1 MDHWQVLVADVAV
14 VSLFISTWIHGHFL
28 IAGWTRWQRDL
39 VFGAMMGLGA
49 VASML
54 LSVQVQPGV
63 LFDLRSSM
71 VALAS
76 FFGGPIAAIVAGT
89 IAIGYR
95 LSVGGYGA
103 IPGALSIL
111 VALLGGFAVS
121 RITGRRIP
129 AVARVIV
136 LAVTL
141 ALASL
146 STSVAFRLGTGPA
159 AFDLVVLVA
168 CLNAISAAL
177 SAFFI
182 MCYRVVERERDL
194 LRAAFLQSPD
204 FQYVKTP
211 DSRFAAVNLNTAQH
225 NGFVRPAQ
233 MLGKTDID
241 IAGGERGAR
250 LVADE
255 QEAVRTGLLF
265 RVREEMLTDHDGH
278 KVWYLTSKVPLIDR
292 DGNIIGLAGV
302 TRDVTVRRRLRD
314 EAEESR
320 NRLNAVL
327 AGVPDGIAMFNRYG
341 VLVYCNDQYRQI
353 FKLTSDVRQP
363 GTHINNILKAVADR
377 GEQKGVPA
385 GLEDEWVEQIA
396 MTLDEPGE
404 QEIELN
410 DGRWLHIRTRPTD
423 DGTAMVVVSDVTTIK
438 RAESALLTMTEQLK
452 RLATTDG
459 LTGLTNR
466 RAMDQAL
473 ETEVERA
480 RRAKLP
486 LSVLMVDVDHFKAY
500 NDFHGHQAGDDV
512 LKAVGACLKKTVRRP
527 GDVAAR
533 YGGEEFLVILPNTD
547 EDGAYFIGE
556 GFRDGLHELDLPHQA
571 SDKRMVTASV
581 GVATLRPGE
590 ADVDVA
596 GLLKRADE
604 ALYDAKAAGRDCIM
618 GWQARRTLRKVKG

>member
-1 MDHWQVLVADVAV
+1 MDHWQALVADVAV
-14 VSLFISTWIHGHFL
+14 VSLFISTWIHGHFV
-28 IAGWTRWQRDL
+28 IAGWARWQRDL
-39 VFGAMMGLGA
+39 AFGAMMGLGA
-49 VASML
+49 VASMA
-54 LSVQVQPGV
+54 LSVQIQPGV
-63 LFDLRSSM
+63 LVDRRLSLVTR
-71 VALAS
+71 AS
-76 FFGGPIAAIVAGT
+76 FFGGPVAAVAAGA

-95 LSVGGYGA
+95 LMVGGYGA
-103 IPGALSIL
+103 IPGSLSIL
-111 VALLGGFAVS
+111 VAVLVGFAVS

-146 STSVAFRLGTGPA
+146 STSVAFRLDTSVT
-159 AFDLVVLVA
+159 AFDLIVLVA
-168 CLNAISAAL
+168 GLNAVSAAL

-182 MCYRVVERERDL
+182 MRYRVVERERDL

-225 NGFVRPAQ
+225 NGFAGPAQ

-255 QEAVRTGLLF
+255 QEAVATGTAI
-265 RVREEMLTDHDGH
+265 RDREEMLVGNDGQ
-278 KVWYLTSKVPLIDR
+278 KVWYLTSKVQLRDR
-292 DGNIIGLAGV
+292 DGRIIGLAGV

-327 AGVPDGIAMFNRYG
+327 AGVSDGIAMFDRYG

-353 FKLTSDVRQP
+353 FRLTSDVRQP
-363 GTHINNILKAVADR
+363 GAHIHSILRAVADR
-377 GEQKGVPA
+377 GEQKGVPV
-385 GLEDEWVEQIA
+385 GLEDEWVEQVA

-480 RRAKLP
+480 RRARLP

-512 LKAVGACLKKTVRRP
+512 LKAVGSCLKGMVRRP

-533 YGGEEFLVILPNTD
+533 YGGEEFVIILPNTD
-547 EDGAYFIGE
+547 EDGAHFIAE
-556 GFRDGLHELDLPHQA
+556 GFREALHSLDLPHQA
-571 SDKRMVTASV
+571 SDRRMVTASV
-581 GVATLRPGE
+581 GVATFRPGE
-590 ADVDVA
+590 AGVDAA

-604 ALYDAKAAGRDCIM
+604 ALYDAKAAGRDCVM

>member
-1 MDHWQVLVADVAV
+1 
-14 VSLFISTWIHGHFL
+14 
-28 IAGWTRWQRDL
+28 
-39 VFGAMMGLGA
+39 
-49 VASML
+49 
-54 LSVQVQPGV
+54 
-63 LFDLRSSM
+63 
-71 VALAS
+71 
-76 FFGGPIAAIVAGT
+76 
-89 IAIGYR
+89 
-95 LSVGGYGA
+95 
-103 IPGALSIL
+103 
-111 VALLGGFAVS
+111 
-121 RITGRRIP
+121 
-129 AVARVIV
+129 
-136 LAVTL
+136 
-141 ALASL
+141 
-146 STSVAFRLGTGPA
+146 
-159 AFDLVVLVA
+159 
-168 CLNAISAAL
+168 
-177 SAFFI
+177 
-182 MCYRVVERERDL
+182 
-194 LRAAFLQSPD
+194 
-204 FQYVKTP
+204 
-211 DSRFAAVNLNTAQH
+211 
-225 NGFVRPAQ
+225 
-233 MLGKTDID
+233 
-241 IAGGERGAR
+241 
-250 LVADE
+250 
-255 QEAVRTGLLF
+255 
-265 RVREEMLTDHDGH
+265 
-278 KVWYLTSKVPLIDR
+278 
-292 DGNIIGLAGV
+292 
-302 TRDVTVRRRLRD
+302 
-314 EAEESR
+314 
-320 NRLNAVL
+320 
-327 AGVPDGIAMFNRYG
+327 
-341 VLVYCNDQYRQI
+341 
-353 FKLTSDVRQP
+353 
-363 GTHINNILKAVADR
+363 
-377 GEQKGVPA
+377 
-385 GLEDEWVEQIA
+385 

-410 DGRWLHIRTRPTD
+410 AGRWLHIRPRPTA